1 MADSVRNLHSGAPAP
16 PPPIK
21 GHNRHNII
29 LLSTPHS
36 IQLIKPRCGA
46 IETKLNSNQINW
58 ELAKIALG
66 YLDCLIIPYRLTSS
80 RHDGNNGVSRKTNPF
95 LLLWE

>member
-1 MADSVRNLHSGAPAP
+1 MADSDVIFILARP
-16 PPPIK
+16 PPLPPIK
-21 GHNRHNII
+21 GHNII
-29 LLSTPHS
+29 LLSTPYS

-58 ELAKIALG
+58 ELAKIELG
-66 YLDCLIIPYRLTSS
+66 YLDCLIIPYRLTLS